1 MKHEN
6 RWFLVL
12 LITFGL
18 GSLLLQAL
26 VVPLIRINI
35 WQPEI
40 VLCVVL
46 LLSKRF
52 GAMHGSTA
60 GFVLGILQDALTGLP
75 VGMSAFP
82 KAFVGYLAGKFH
94 GQTIKGLFM
103 DLWFVLFILIHEII
117 FYIFLGIKAEMNIT
131 ELLITRALPDVI
143 YTMVAL
149 LVINL
154 FVKKYLSEA

>member
-6 RWFLVL
+6 KWFLVL
-12 LITFGL
+12 LLLFGVPAIL
-18 GSLLLQAL
+18 AQAL
-26 VVPLIRINI
+26 IVPLLRINI
-35 WQPEI
+35 WQPDV
-40 VLCVVL
+40 VLCIVL

-52 GAMHGSTA
+52 GAMHGSTS
-60 GFVLGILQDALTGLP
+60 GFFLGLLQDALTGLP

-94 GQTIKGLFM
+94 GQHIKGLFM

-117 FYIFLGIKAEMNIT
+117 FYIFLGIKAELNIT
-131 ELLITRALPDVI
+131 EILITRALPDVI
-143 YTMVAL
+143 YTMIAL

-154 FVKKYLSEA
+154 FVKKYLSEE